1 MANLLSRF
9 NKEVIGSDNKIYDYL
24 PKITAA
30 GDFQRVSDIDVIIT
44 SWNNILVTPRRTY
57 LFDPEYGSDLYK
69 ILFEPV
75 DDTTVERI
83 KTEVVSRIRM
93 YDNRASIEEIDIV
106 LNSNKKGYTVNLF
119 VEYEGETST
128 LSVTFNEMTMFK
140 QPGSI

>member
-9 NKEVIGSDNKIYDYL
+9 NRQVIGSDTKIYDYL
-24 PKITAA
+24 PKITPA
-30 GDFQRVSDIDVIIT
+30 GDFQRVEDIDVIIT

-69 ILFEPV
+69 ILFEPI

-83 KTEVVSRIRM
+83 KTEVVSRIRL
-93 YDNRASIEEIDIV
+93 YDSRATIEEIDII
-106 LNSNKKGYTVNLF
+106 LNSNEKGYTVNLF
-119 VEYEGETST
+119 VEYEGQTST

-140 QPGSI
+140 QPGSM